1 MKRSLIL
8 LATLILMLMT
18 HPLQAQFKNPWNI
31 EFTWLTDTTRH
42 SVPLSEITIV
52 LPKGTFPKI
61 DYPDFLGVK
70 EGLKAFFPHEPVI
83 SIEIDGQA
91 KAYPLN
97 MLTTHEISNDV
108 LGGIPILATYCPLC
122 NSGVVYDRRLV
133 LGGKAE
139 VLEFEVSGMLRKSDM
154 VMMDTRTESLWQQLM
169 GEAIVG
175 EYSGAFLE
183 VIPSLIISVEEFFNK
198 YPKGLILSNQS
209 SNQSLAN
216 SYGNNPYVGY
226 DSDKNKPYERFFN
239 PSELDTRL
247 PAMERVIDI
256 EVNGSYKIYPLTKI
270 AEMGVINDTYKGVP
284 AVLFHSDKT
293 ISVLDAREISSS
305 RSIGSVTVFNPIV
318 DGFHYTFEKKRG
330 SFTDHQTGSL
340 WDITG
345 QCYKGKLSGSQ
356 LMIIPHS
363 NHFAFAWLAFYPDSE
378 IYE

>member
-1 MKRSLIL
+1 
-8 LATLILMLMT
+8 
-18 HPLQAQFKNPWNI
+18 
-31 EFTWLTDTTRH
+31 
-42 SVPLSEITIV
+42 
-52 LPKGTFPKI
+52 
-61 DYPDFLGVK
+61 
-70 EGLKAFFPHEPVI
+70 
-83 SIEIDGQA
+83 
-91 KAYPLN
+91 
-97 MLTTHEISNDV
+97 
-108 LGGIPILATYCPLC
+108 
-122 NSGVVYDRRLV
+122 
-133 LGGKAE
+133 
-139 VLEFEVSGMLRKSDM
+139 
-154 VMMDTRTESLWQQLM
+154 
-169 GEAIVG
+169 
-175 EYSGAFLE
+175 
-183 VIPSLIISVEEFFNK
+183 
-198 YPKGLILSNQS
+198 
-209 SNQSLAN
+209 
-216 SYGNNPYVGY
+216 VGY